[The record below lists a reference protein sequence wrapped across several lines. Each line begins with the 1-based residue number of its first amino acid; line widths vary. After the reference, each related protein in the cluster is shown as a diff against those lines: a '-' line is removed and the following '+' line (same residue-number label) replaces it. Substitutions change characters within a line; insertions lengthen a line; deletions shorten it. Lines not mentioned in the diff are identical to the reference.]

1 MKVSREC
8 ITARVAWKWF
18 LSLEYSWNT
27 TVAVALKEYEKHIP
41 TYNIRKASRKKN
53 PQKITFTR
61 RMWFRKPKKYPTYVR
76 KLTVKNVCLL
86 FWPLAV
92 PGNLTWSR
100 LMKARNPKR
109 VLFARP
115 LERIWSRNRTAAQ
128 QRGREAEAP
137 RERPW
142 RQKNHRLL
150 LLLGAS
156 SWRGPMSWKAP

>member
-27 TVAVALKEYEKHIP
+27 TVAVALKEY
-41 TYNIRKASRKKN
+41 
-53 PQKITFTR
+53 QKPMSTFQKRQIKSTKR
-61 RMWFRKPKKYPTYVR
+61 YLLQKESNFESPKKYPTYVR

-150 LLLGAS
+150 LLLGGS